1 MWVEANHTHLIL
13 DLSLC
18 KKLFSNLIC
27 LVSVR
32 NQNLYSI
39 WFPQSE
45 VTVCKFHTSLCV
57 YSVEPEGPHEEVSVT
72 PEPQPEPEV
81 EMELEP
87 AAVELKPEPVSE
99 PEVHIEE
106 KIQRSPPSPTP
117 ADTTPAM
124 QEDNR
129 VRHPHLS
136 LSVGSLS
143 SINLHLWRCA
153 VITNR
158 ISEISCK
165 VKCVLFQPS
174 SWASVTSKNLP
185 PGGVVPATG
194 VPPHVVRVPSAQVD
208 VHNQRFHF

>member
-1 MWVEANHTHLIL
+1 MQTIHNFLLVI
-13 DLSLC
+13 SLC
-18 KKLFSNLIC
+18 KKLFSCLLS

-39 WFPQSE
+39 WFHQSG

-57 YSVEPEGPHEEVSVT
+57 YSVEPEGPQEEVSVT
-72 PEPQPEPEV
+72 PEPQPEPEA
-81 EMELEP
+81 ELEPEP

-124 QEDNR
+124 QGDNR
-129 VRHPHLS
+129 VRPPSFITVCWVS
-136 LSVGSLS
+136 LV
-143 SINLHLWRCA
+143 SINVHLWRCA

-158 ISEISCK
+158 ISEITCE